1 MEGGGYKGRNLGR
14 GVVRGGVDI
23 FYNPFLLPQV
33 TPLQICRDNLRNT
46 FCWIYKVKKYVYIK
60 DTIEKLRG
68 IFKQNSFKVLNSN

>member
-1 MEGGGYKGRNLGR
+1 MEGGGYKERNLGR
-14 GVVRGGVDI
+14 GVVRGGFDI

-33 TPLQICRDNLRNT
+33 TPFTDNLRNT